1 MPESG
6 TARLRAFLR
15 ANIGIPVN
23 GQQLRDESGL
33 LTYSRRIR
41 ELRAAGWPIQS
52 RRDNLDLAPDE
63 YLLTGEPP
71 AVPPP
76 QFTRRVPKRLRAAVL
91 IRNGSVCRFCGR
103 TPEDLDEAGRRV
115 TMHVDHIEQQREG
128 GVNTM
133 ENLRTLC
140 SDCNEGSRDVAP
152 RIPLSLARLKSDV
165 RGATESDQREVYDW
179 LRDKFEKAN
188 R

>member
-6 TARLRAFLR
+6 TARLRAFLL
-15 ANIGIPVN
+15 ANVGTPVT
-23 GQQLRDESGL
+23 GRQLQDACGL

-52 RRDNLDLAPDE
+52 RRDNIALAPDE
-63 YLLTGEPP
+63 YLLTGQPP

-76 QFTRRVPKRLRAAVL
+76 QFTKRVPKRLRAAVL
-91 IRNGSVCRFCGR
+91 MRNGSVCRICGL
-103 TPEDLDEAGRRV
+103 TPEDKSETGRRV

-133 ENLRTLC
+133 DNLRTLC
-140 SDCNEGSRDVAP
+140 SDCNEGSRDVP
-152 RIPLSLARLKSDV
+152 PQIPLSLARLKSEV
-165 RGATESDQREVYDW
+165 RGANESDQREVYQW
-179 LRDKFEKAN
+179 LKSKFDQPSH
-188 R
+188 